1 MMCVPAGLLALL
13 SLAQIEALDDLEHNC
28 DLISTRPSP
37 AEVRWTLER
46 SGVPSEVLAAFID
59 PHPTPAADSR
69 RRAPPL
75 PEHLI
80 WDLDPGLHA
89 DGCGLYLRVQQSG
102 SRSWVLIDFEKGRR
116 RERGLGGA
124 RVVSLD
130 EARRKARA
138 FKQAGTLQG
147 SSCHR
152 LGQSLEAGG

>member
-1 MMCVPAGLLALL
+1 MMCVPSGLLALL

-46 SGVPSEVLAAFID
+46 SGVPSEVLAAFAD
-59 PHPTPAADSR
+59 PNPAPTAGDR

-80 WDLDPGLHA
+80 WDLEPGLHA

-102 SRSWVLIDFEKGRR
+102 SRSWVLIDFENGRR

-124 RVVSLD
+124 RAVTLD

-138 FKQAGTLQG
+138 LKKAGTRQG
-147 SSCHR
+147 KLDYRHTEEVR
-152 LGQSLEAGG
+152 T

>member
-1 MMCVPAGLLALL
+1 MMCVPSGLLALL
-13 SLAQIEALDDLEHNC
+13 NLAQIEALDDLEHNC
-28 DLISTRPSP
+28 DLISTRPSV

-46 SGVPSEVLAAFID
+46 SGVSSEVLAAFTD
-59 PHPTPAADSR
+59 PNPTRIADGR

-80 WDLDPGLHA
+80 WDLEPGLHA

-124 RVVSLD
+124 RVVSLA

-138 FKQAGTLQG
+138 LKQAGTLHG
-147 SSCHR
+147 SSRHR
-152 LGQSLEAGG
+152 LGQGLEAGA